1 MPKGLYKTEN
11 LSDFKPARF
20 TSKGTVELRSGKIP
34 YHTVCEDN
42 VFYNKE
48 GKPIASIFSYS
59 YFRSDVE
66 DPRPRPVLFGFNGG
80 PRSSSLMVHVGF
92 LGTKRMKY
100 FDDPDQPTTLPP
112 YEAVDNVDSL
122 LDVADIVVV
131 DPVGTGY
138 GLLLDDGS
146 AEQFF
151 SIEEDAEALLTFISR
166 WLTRYNRWLS
176 PKYLVGESY
185 GCIRSA
191 VAAGIA
197 GGGGKKRSYAM
208 AFDGLVLIGNSIT
221 TGRYFN
227 RDIPC
232 EPTVLAMPTVAAI
245 NWYHNH
251 PSDQGLEEF
260 IQEARRFADT
270 EYMTALYRGGSL
282 GREEYEAVR
291 RKLSYYSGISEDYLD
306 EHLLRWDEEGAV
318 KQIARGKGVDFS
330 RYDGRMTLPHFTS
343 QMGTNYTTVKDDPSA
358 KYSPYFHG
366 IFSGVLCPQLGIQ
379 LERDFL
385 PSAGFSYDYFI
396 RETDD
401 RLSGEQLSSAMRR
414 VPGMRVFFANG
425 WYDLCTQIGMVY
437 YLANHAWLPKER
449 TFIKGYPSGHM
460 LYIGDENIRALNGDI
475 RTFVTGGSVPASS

>member
-80 PRSSSLMVHVGF
+80 PGSSSMMVHVGF

-232 EPTVLAMPTVAAI
+232 EPTVLAIPTVAAI

-460 LYIGDENIRALNGDI
+460 LYIGDENIRALNEDI

>member
-1 MPKGLYKTEN
+1 
-11 LSDFKPARF
+11 
-20 TSKGTVELRSGKIP
+20 
-34 YHTVCEDN
+34 
-42 VFYNKE
+42 
-48 GKPIASIFSYS
+48 
-59 YFRSDVE
+59 
-66 DPRPRPVLFGFNGG
+66 
-80 PRSSSLMVHVGF
+80 
-92 LGTKRMKY
+92 
-100 FDDPDQPTTLPP
+100 
-112 YEAVDNVDSL
+112 
-122 LDVADIVVV
+122 
-131 DPVGTGY
+131 VGTGY
-138 GLLLDDGS
+138 GRLLDDGS

-291 RKLSYYSGISEDYLD
+291 RKLSYYS
-306 EHLLRWDEEGAV
+306 
-318 KQIARGKGVDFS
+318 
-330 RYDGRMTLPHFTS
+330 
-343 QMGTNYTTVKDDPSA
+343 
-358 KYSPYFHG
+358 
-366 IFSGVLCPQLGIQ
+366 
-379 LERDFL
+379 
-385 PSAGFSYDYFI
+385 
-396 RETDD
+396 
-401 RLSGEQLSSAMRR
+401 
-414 VPGMRVFFANG
+414 
-425 WYDLCTQIGMVY
+425 
-437 YLANHAWLPKER
+437 
-449 TFIKGYPSGHM
+449 
-460 LYIGDENIRALNGDI
+460 
-475 RTFVTGGSVPASS
+475 

>member
-20 TSKGTVELRSGKIP
+20 TSEGTVTLRSGTIP
-34 YHTVCEDN
+34 YRTVCEDN

-48 GKPIASIFSYS
+48 GKAIASIFSYS
-59 YFRSDVE
+59 YFRSDVK
-66 DPRPRPVLFGFNGG
+66 DPTDRPVLFGFNGG
-80 PRSSSLMVHVGF
+80 PGSSSMMVHVGF

-100 FDDPDQPTTLPP
+100 FADPDQPTTLPP
-112 YEAVDNVDSL
+112 YEAVDNIDCL

-131 DPVGTGY
+131 DPVATGY
-138 GLLLDDGS
+138 GLLLDDS
-146 AEQFF
+146 CADQFF
-151 SIEEDAEALLTFISR
+151 TIEDDAEALLTFISN
-166 WLTRYNRWLS
+166 WLTRYKRWLS

-232 EPTVLAMPTVAAI
+232 EQTVLAMPTVAAI

-260 IQEARRFADT
+260 IQEAKQFGDT
-270 EYMTALYRGGSL
+270 EYMMALYRGNSL
-282 GREEYEAVR
+282 SREEYESVR
-291 RKLSYYSGISEDYLD
+291 KRLSYYTGISAEYLD

-330 RYDGRMTLPHFTS
+330 RYDARMTLPHFTT
-343 QMGTNYTTVKDDPSA
+343 QMGTNYNTVKDDPSA
-358 KYSPYFHG
+358 KYSPYFHAV
-366 IFSGVLCPQLGIQ
+366 FSGVVCPTLNID
-379 LERDFL
+379 LKRDFL
-385 PSAGFSYDYFI
+385 SSAGFSYDYFI
-396 RETDD
+396 RETYD

-414 VPGMRVFFANG
+414 TPGMRVFFANG

-437 YLANHAWLPKER
+437 YLANHAWLPKDR

-460 LYIGDENIRALNGDI
+460 LYIGDENIKALNGDI
-475 RTFVTGGSVPASS
+475 KTFVTGGDPTKQ